1 MGDRA
6 PPPASTPLGTTG
18 MNITR
23 VGVGTWAI
31 GGPNWAFGWGP
42 QNDAVSVATI
52 RQQWSVASTES
63 IPPLCTAS
71 ATRRKW

>member
-1 MGDRA
+1 MADKA
-6 PPPASTPLGTTG
+6 PPPAPTRPLGTTG

-42 QNDAVSVATI
+42 QMRYRS
-52 RQQWSVASTES
+52 
-63 IPPLCTAS
+63 PP
-71 ATRRKW
+71 

>member
-6 PPPASTPLGTTG
+6 PPPASTRPLGTTG

-31 GGPNWAFGWGP
+31 GGPNWAFGWGR
-42 QNDAVSVATI
+42 QDDAVSVATI
-52 RQQWSVASTES
+52 RHALERGVN
-63 IPPLCTAS
+63 
-71 ATRRKW
+71 